1 MSSMKKI
8 LSILLVLGLL
18 TSCSTDGGL
27 DSMTGGQTNS
37 GEVSGDKVGV
47 FEFPSVTDN
56 AGKQPSVG
64 SFVGAP
70 PTTLQQRDVII
81 GEGAQAIPSSTLEV
95 HYMLFAY
102 SNGVLVESSWSS
114 NQTATF
120 ALSGV
125 IAGWQQGIPG
135 MKEGGRRVL
144 VVPPALGYADIGNGP
159 IAPGETLVFVVDL
172 IKVL

>member
-1 MSSMKKI
+1 MKKV
-8 LSILLVLGLL
+8 LSTLLVLGLL

-27 DSMTGGQTNS
+27 DSMTGGQTGTS
-37 GEVSGDKVGV
+37 EMTGDNVGV

-56 AGKQPSVG
+56 AGKEPSVG
-64 SFVGAP
+64 SLVGAP
-70 PTTLQQRDVII
+70 PATLQQKDII
-81 GEGAQAIPSSTLEV
+81 VGKGAQATASSTLEV

-102 SNGVLVESSWSS
+102 SSGTLVESSWSS

-144 VVPPALGYADIGNGP
+144 VVPPALGYADVGNGP
-159 IAPGETLVFVVDL
+159 IAPGETLLFVVDL